1 MNKRCERK
9 AQEVIPMRRIIAAVF
24 TAALML
30 ALAAAPA
37 MAQTT
42 QDGGLINVGNVGV
55 GANVCDV
62 NVLVEN
68 DDAAQGQCTNE
79 QNN

>member
-1 MNKRCERK
+1 MRK
-9 AQEVIPMRRIIAAVF
+9 LLAAASMSAMMV
-24 TAALML
+24 ALT
-30 ALAAAPA
+30 AAPA
-37 MAQTT
+37 MAQTD
-42 QDGGLINVGNVGV
+42 QEGLVNVGNVGV

-68 DDAAQGQCTNE
+68 DEAAEGQCTNE